1 MSGKKKVLLTPNE
14 QKLYAELTPQIMP
27 ETDRLIDAVLA
38 IYRKFN
44 LFDGV
49 KHEKKALRLH
59 FTGAFARIMTRI
71 MPVSSVRNNH
81 VMVMRSSAA
90 DNMTGEAAYSKKKD
104 NITYKKENDDCS
116 YIENCFGRSVISEQ
130 TLIKIEKELCTGSH
144 TGCHLWFTDG
154 KYITKK
160 NIPKEFLHL
169 REQSQLQV
177 ERNHSYYNKNV
188 RLYDS
193 LIAHIV
199 EQIRNSEYISQKTD
213 VISGQS
219 GRLDTTKVWRA
230 EYIEDN
236 RIFHTYED
244 DNQPSFTVDLLL
256 DASASRLQYQE
267 MLAAQGVIISKSL
280 VECNIPVRVTRFCSV
295 RGYTVFHILKSFR
308 DKKCDNIFNYYA
320 AGWNRDGLAFRG
332 IGKIL
337 DMNPGVADRHLV
349 IILTDAAPNDSQRI
363 LPSQDSPFGHDYS
376 DDISVNDAA
385 EEVRAL
391 RAKGIHVSAV
401 FMGNDAAVNSAEK
414 IYGKEFTRIRRIDEL
429 AKAAGRLIQKEIQSL
444 TR

>member
-1 MSGKKKVLLTPNE
+1 MRTISYTAKERRAANQVWNAAERYNFDPLFLAVETGDLDSDLYMNLIIGLAYKYYGEKAISTLFGYWNGDISQAMLDDLTWLYLEHVLYTEEALKRPSMTDLRVYYGKAFFAGEYKLSRQEWMSKNRLVYNMQSARWSSVSGKKKVLLTPNE

-199 EQIRNSEYISQKTD
+199 EQIRNSEYMLLS
-213 VISGQS
+213 
-219 GRLDTTKVWRA
+219 DTWSIYRKCCAPA
-230 EYIEDN
+230 ES
-236 RIFHTYED
+236 
-244 DNQPSFTVDLLL
+244 PVS
-256 DASASRLQYQE
+256 
-267 MLAAQGVIISKSL
+267 SL
-280 VECNIPVRVTRFCSV
+280 PTR
-295 RGYTVFHILKSFR
+295 
-308 DKKCDNIFNYYA
+308 
-320 AGWNRDGLAFRG
+320 
-332 IGKIL
+332 
-337 DMNPGVADRHLV
+337 P
-349 IILTDAAPNDSQRI
+349 
-363 LPSQDSPFGHDYS
+363 
-376 DDISVNDAA
+376 
-385 EEVRAL
+385 
-391 RAKGIHVSAV
+391 
-401 FMGNDAAVNSAEK
+401 
-414 IYGKEFTRIRRIDEL
+414 
-429 AKAAGRLIQKEIQSL
+429 
-444 TR
+444 

>member
-1 MSGKKKVLLTPNE
+1 
-14 QKLYAELTPQIMP
+14 
-27 ETDRLIDAVLA
+27 
-38 IYRKFN
+38 
-44 LFDGV
+44 
-49 KHEKKALRLH
+49 
-59 FTGAFARIMTRI
+59 MTRI

-385 EEVRAL
+385 NEVRAL
-391 RAKGIHVSAV
+391 RDKGIHVSAV
-401 FMGNDAAVNSAEK
+401 FMGNDAAANSAEK

>member
-1 MSGKKKVLLTPNE
+1 M
-14 QKLYAELTPQIMP
+14 
-27 ETDRLIDAVLA
+27 
-38 IYRKFN
+38 
-44 LFDGV
+44 
-49 KHEKKALRLH
+49 KKALRLH

-71 MPVSSVRNNH
+71 MPVSSVRNNN
-81 VMVMRSSAA
+81 VMVMRSSEA

-213 VISGQS
+213 VISGQR

-230 EYIEDN
+230 E
-236 RIFHTYED
+236 
-244 DNQPSFTVDLLL
+244 
-256 DASASRLQYQE
+256 
-267 MLAAQGVIISKSL
+267 
-280 VECNIPVRVTRFCSV
+280 
-295 RGYTVFHILKSFR
+295 
-308 DKKCDNIFNYYA
+308 
-320 AGWNRDGLAFRG
+320 
-332 IGKIL
+332 
-337 DMNPGVADRHLV
+337 
-349 IILTDAAPNDSQRI
+349 
-363 LPSQDSPFGHDYS
+363 
-376 DDISVNDAA
+376 
-385 EEVRAL
+385 
-391 RAKGIHVSAV
+391 
-401 FMGNDAAVNSAEK
+401 
-414 IYGKEFTRIRRIDEL
+414 IYRR
-429 AKAAGRLIQKEIQSL
+429 
-444 TR
+444 